1 MAASDQSHLQP
12 GHTLAADGRALN
24 RVLRQAGLT
33 KDSVLRVTGPAG
45 PAAALWL
52 NRHGYERA
60 AYVHP
65 NWVAAMGSA
74 DALLVPHACGA
85 EELADLL
92 HEGDCVREGGA
103 LIVQASSDRFTRG
116 FDSLRAL
123 LQPLGYQIEK
133 HISDRGLDIYIA
145 RRAWLGRVNQAA

>member
-1 MAASDQSHLQP
+1 MATSDQSHLQP

-65 NWVAAMGSA
+65 HWVAAMASA
-74 DALLVPHACGA
+74 DALLVPHACGT

-92 HEGDCVREGGA
+92 HDGDCVREGGV

-123 LQPLGYQIEK
+123 LQPLGYHLEK
-133 HISDRGLDIYIA
+133 HLSDRGLDIYIA
-145 RRAWLGRVNQAA
+145 RRSNQGRFDQAA